1 MSFSGVFMGVK
12 DNEQSL
18 PISGV
23 VIAMNEADRIERCV
37 HSLRG
42 LCAEVLVLDSGS
54 SDDTVAR
61 ARAAGARVEHQE
73 WLGFSSQKNVAI
85 ARASQPWVLLLDAD
99 EWLVPSGAR
108 RLRESL
114 KTSPAGDVPSERAD
128 IWRLLRRTRFL
139 GHSLRRGGWGNEAVE
154 RLFRADCRYL
164 PARVHES
171 LDRRGKRVL
180 RLPARIEHDTARSRD
195 GYEAKLDRYA
205 ELFARQ
211 RHADGVRGFW
221 IDAWLH
227 AGAYWLKNYWLRG
240 GFLDGRAGAIY
251 HYLHGRYVFRKY
263 RLLWRLRD
271 TPIEP

>member
-1 MSFSGVFMGVK
+1 MSVI
-12 DNEQSL
+12 EAERSL

-23 VIAMNEADRIERCV
+23 VIARNEADRIERCV
-37 HSLRG
+37 RSLLG

-54 SDDTVAR
+54 TDDTVAR

-108 RLRESL
+108 RLRELFKRSAEGSIL
-114 KTSPAGDVPSERAD
+114 IERAD
-128 IWRLLRRTRFL
+128 IWRLRRRTRFL

-180 RLPARIEHDTARSRD
+180 RLSARIEHDTARSRSE
-195 GYEAKLDRYA
+195 YEAKLDRYA
-205 ELFARQ
+205 ALFAQQ
-211 RHADGVRGFW
+211 RHSEGVRGFW

-240 GFLDGRAGAIY
+240 GVLDGHAGAIY
-251 HYLHGRYVFRKY
+251 HYLHSRYVFRKY
-263 RLLWRLRD
+263 RLLWQLRD
-271 TPIEP
+271 VPIEP

>member
-1 MSFSGVFMGVK
+1 MGVAGT
-12 DNEQSL
+12 ERSL

-23 VIAMNEADRIERCV
+23 VIAKNEADRIERCV
-37 HSLRG
+37 RSLIG
-42 LCAEVLVLDSGS
+42 LCAEVVVLDSGS

-73 WLGFSSQKNVAI
+73 WLGFSSQKNVAVS
-85 ARASQPWVLLLDAD
+85 RATQPWVLLLDAD

-108 RLRESL
+108 RVRELFERRPDGSAL
-114 KTSPAGDVPSERAD
+114 IERAD

-139 GHSLRRGGWGNEAVE
+139 GRSLRHGGWGNEAVE
-154 RLFRADCRYL
+154 RLFRVNCRYL

-171 LDRRGKRVL
+171 LDRRGKKVL
-180 RLPARIEHDTARSRD
+180 RLPARIEHDTARNQAE
-195 GYEAKLDRYA
+195 YEAKLDSYA

-211 RHADGVRGFW
+211 RHAQGIRGYW

-227 AGAYWLKNYWLRG
+227 AGAYWLKNYWFRA

-251 HYLHGRYVFRKY
+251 HYLHSRYVFRKY
-263 RLLWRLRD
+263 RLLWQLRD
-271 TPIEP
+271 AAIEP